1 MICASVT
8 PLLGSIADHRCQPPV
23 AGLTQM
29 VSPYVLWYNHPY
41 NSTLAASLM
50 TQRLYYDSSYL
61 TAFDAQVAA
70 VSTIDGQPA
79 AALERTAFYPS
90 GGGQPHDTGALNDV
104 AVLEVRSAGETIWH
118 LLATPLA
125 VDAQARGRV
134 DWPRRFDHMQNH
146 SGQHILS
153 QAFIAT
159 AGAQTTA
166 WRLSD
171 HSLTIDLDQ
180 AGLSDEQLADA
191 ERLATQ
197 VVQQNLPIDARFVSE
212 AELPTLSLRK
222 QPDVEGPLRV
232 VEIGDFD
239 RVACGGLHV
248 ANTAEVGLI
257 KLLRAER
264 RGPETRV
271 HFVCG
276 QRAMEDYGRKHQVVR
291 SLASRFTCSEE
302 ELPQTV
308 QRLQELADSN
318 FKALRAA
325 QAELVAAEAARLLA
339 TAGPERVISAAY
351 PTWEGEQIKQLAM
364 ILRGEP
370 GLVIALAGGANQ
382 VLAARSA
389 DAALDAGQALRAALA
404 AVGGRGGGRP
414 DFAQGAAPNWT
425 AARQAQEA
433 IASAAR
439 QAQEAIASAAR
450 QAQETIASTARQALP
465 H

>member
-1 MICASVT
+1 
-8 PLLGSIADHRCQPPV
+8 
-23 AGLTQM
+23 
-29 VSPYVLWYNHPY
+29 
-41 NSTLAASLM
+41 M

-61 TAFDAQVAA
+61 THFDAQVTA
-70 VSTIDGQPA
+70 VGALDGQPA
-79 AALERTAFYPS
+79 ATLDRTAFYPS

-104 AVLEVRSAGETIWH
+104 AVLEVRSQGDAIWH
-118 LLATPLA
+118 LLAAPATLGAPVQGL
-125 VDAQARGRV
+125 V
-134 DWPRRFDHMQNH
+134 DWLRRLDHMQNH

-159 AGAQTTA
+159 AGAQTVA

-180 AGLSDEQLADA
+180 ADLRDGQLADA
-191 ERLATQ
+191 ERLAAQ
-197 VVQQNLPIDARFVSE
+197 VVQQNLPISARFVAE
-212 AELPTLSLRK
+212 AELPTLHLRK

-248 ANTAEVGLI
+248 ASTAQVGLI
-257 KLLRAER
+257 KLLRTER
-264 RGPETRV
+264 RGPETRI

-276 QRAMEDYGRKHQVVR
+276 QRAMEDYGRKHQTVR

-302 ELPQTV
+302 ELAQAI
-308 QRLQELADSN
+308 QRLQDQADGN

-339 TAGPERVISAAY
+339 TAGPDRVISAAY
-351 PTWEGEQIKQLAM
+351 PTWESEQIKQLAM

-389 DAALDAGQALRAALA
+389 DATLDAGQTLRAALA

-414 DFAQGAAPNWT
+414 DFAQGAAPNW
-425 AARQAQEA
+425 A
-433 IASAAR
+433 
-439 QAQEAIASAAR
+439 AAR
-450 QAQETIASTARQALP
+450 QAQETIAAAARQSRP